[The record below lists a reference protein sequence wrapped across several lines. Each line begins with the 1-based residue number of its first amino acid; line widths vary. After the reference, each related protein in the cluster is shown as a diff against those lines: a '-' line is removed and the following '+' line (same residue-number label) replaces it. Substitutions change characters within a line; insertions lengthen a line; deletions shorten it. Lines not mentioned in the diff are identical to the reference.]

1 MKYFFFK
8 GLIIAYN
15 IDILPNKVSYY
26 YRNIYNRIFRV
37 IGVLSTD
44 ITLSKIQFSLYFLDE
59 LLMFLYL
66 IFLIQL
72 LIINI
77 IRFFFYGLYL
87 FKYKK

>member
-44 ITLSKIQFSLYFLDE
+44 ITLSKIQFSLYFFRWIDYA
-59 LLMFLYL
+59 F
-66 IFLIQL
+66 IFS
-72 LIINI
+72 
-77 IRFFFYGLYL
+77 L
-87 FKYKK
+87 FNTISSY